1 MKSLTATR
9 SSGWRSRAAYGV
21 GHFVPT
27 TAVLARPAPHLI
39 HAKAKAFFRVKA
51 PAWLR
56 SSGDA
61 SKAARLRQPLL
72 LGRRHEM

>member
-1 MKSLTATR
+1 VQQGIAQQRLAQPHR
-9 SSGWRSRAAYGV
+9 LGV

-27 TAVLARPAPHLI
+27 TAVLARPARK
-39 HAKAKAFFRVKA
+39 KAKAFFRSTA

-72 LGRRHEM
+72 LRRRHEM